1 MLEMSV
7 WGKILG
13 GGTGMVLGGPLGALL
28 GLALGHKIDKIRS
41 RDSKLINDKST
52 FQQYNEN
59 EKQLAFASGVIVI
72 AAKLSKADGKVT
84 ENEIIKF
91 REVFDFDPKDEV
103 AIGKI
108 FNNAK
113 KSSEGFEIYAKQLK
127 SVFGNQ
133 QELYVEFLNSLYKIA
148 FADGQLHVNEEKMI
162 KDIAIIF
169 NMPIEILES
178 IKSQYIKIN
187 SSIDLENDYKIL
199 LSQPSDTGAEIK
211 KKYFRLVKEY
221 HPDSLVSKGLPEEFL
236 NLLMKGL
243 QILMKLMKELQNIE
257 KIRINDIEDIK
268 SISITKL

>member
-1 MLEMSV
+1 MSI

-13 GGTGMVLGGPLGALL
+13 GSTGMVLGGPLGAVL

-41 RDSKLINDKST
+41 RDSKLINEDNLSNENIS

-84 ENEIIKF
+84 QDEIIKF

-113 KSSEGFEIYAKQLK
+113 KSSEGFEVYARQLVA
-127 SVFGNQ
+127 VFGNQ
-133 QELYVEFLNSLYKIA
+133 QELYIEFINSLYKIA
-148 FADGQLHVNEEKMI
+148 FADGELHINEDKMI
-162 KDIAIIF
+162 KDISIIF
-169 NMPIEILES
+169 NMPIGVLDS
-178 IKSQYIKIN
+178 IKSQYITIS
-187 SSIDLENDYKIL
+187 SSIALENDYKIL
-199 LSQPSDTGAEIK
+199 LSKSSDSDAEIK
-211 KKYFRLVKEY
+211 KKYFKLVKEY

-236 NLLMKGL
+236 KFANERLA
-243 QILMKLMKELQNIE
+243 NINE
-257 KIRINDIEDIK
+257 AYER
-268 SISITKL
+268 ITKFRKDKI

>member
-1 MLEMSV
+1 MSI

-13 GGTGMVLGGPLGALL
+13 GSTGMVLGGPLGAVL

-41 RDSKLINDKST
+41 RDSKLINEDNLSNENIS

-84 ENEIIKF
+84 QDEIIKF

-113 KSSEGFEIYAKQLK
+113 KSSEGFEVYARQL
-127 SVFGNQ
+127 VALFGNQ
-133 QELYVEFLNSLYKIA
+133 QELYIEFINSLYKIA
-148 FADGQLHVNEEKMI
+148 FADGELHINEDKMI
-162 KDIAIIF
+162 KDISIIF
-169 NMPIEILES
+169 NMPIGVLDS
-178 IKSQYIKIN
+178 IKSQYITIF
-187 SSIDLENDYKIL
+187 SSVALENDYKIL
-199 LSQPSDTGAEIK
+199 LSKSSDSDAEIK
-211 KKYFRLVKEY
+211 KKYFKLVKEY

-236 NLLMKGL
+236 KFANERLA
-243 QILMKLMKELQNIE
+243 NINE
-257 KIRINDIEDIK
+257 AYER
-268 SISITKL
+268 ITKFRKDKI